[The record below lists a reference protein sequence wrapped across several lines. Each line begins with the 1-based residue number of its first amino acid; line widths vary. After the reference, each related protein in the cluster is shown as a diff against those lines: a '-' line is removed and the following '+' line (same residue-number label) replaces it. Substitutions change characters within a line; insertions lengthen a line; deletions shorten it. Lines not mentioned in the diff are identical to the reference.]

1 MSVAAALAPRPG
13 RRVGSGGFVAL
24 TAGGA
29 ALVGTAAHMGPVP
42 ATAAAGAAVGAYAVL
57 TRPIYGVYFLASVAP
72 IVSGLHRGLP
82 VPGFRLSELAIVLVG
97 TLVLWATRDRAP
109 TRWRALDWCALAYA
123 TTTLV
128 IGAVAVL
135 RGGGAFDNE
144 SLGTLLGPLQFLVLY
159 RVVIAAVNT
168 WEEWRRVLRLLLYA
182 SVPVSA
188 LAILQWLGAP
198 GIRSF
203 LLSATGSQAGTGGIG
218 GGFTRV
224 TGPFPHWQPLAAYL
238 FLVLV
243 VGVALLFTQR
253 QQVIGRRSLV
263 IVLAP
268 ALVALVQTATLGPL
282 LGAVVAAAVL
292 AIWSGADIG
301 RVLRWLVG
309 VAATV
314 GIFFGPL
321 LNARLDQ
328 QFNATASNA
337 WNPSFPQTLQFRWV
351 VWTDQYLPALWGH
364 WLLGYGPALP
374 SSITWR
380 FTESIYVSLLMRG
393 GLMLL
398 VAYLALMWAL
408 LRAAGRAAVARDPDR
423 QVIGR
428 ALVVA
433 TAVLFILQTLQAYFL
448 QTGMSHD
455 LWILAALL
463 AATAAGT
470 PLSTGLHAKG
480 VR

>member
-1 MSVAAALAPRPG
+1 MGPV
-13 RRVGSGGFVAL
+13 GFVAL

-29 ALVGTAAHMGPVP
+29 ALVGTAAPMGAAP
-42 ATAAAGAAVGAYAVL
+42 AAAAAGAAVGAYAVL
-57 TRPIYGVYFLASVAP
+57 TRPIYGVYVLASVVP

-82 VPGFRLSELAIVLVG
+82 VPGFRLSELTIVIVA
-97 TLVLWATRDRAP
+97 TLVLWATRDEAP

-123 TTTLV
+123 ATTFV
-128 IGAVAVL
+128 IGAVDVL
-135 RGGGAFDNE
+135 RGGSAFDND
-144 SLGTLLGPLQFLVLY
+144 SLGTLLGPVQFLLLY
-159 RVVIAAVNT
+159 RAVIAAVHT
-168 WEEWRRVLRLLLYA
+168 WDEWRRVLRLMLYA
-182 SVPVSA
+182 SVPVSV

-218 GGFTRV
+218 GGFTRA

-243 VGVALLFTQR
+243 VGVALLFTHGQR
-253 QQVIGRRSLV
+253 VIGRRALV
-263 IVLAP
+263 MVLAP

-282 LGAVVAAAVL
+282 LGAVAAAAIL
-292 AIWSGADIG
+292 AIWSGADVG

-314 GIFFGPL
+314 GVFFGPL

-337 WNPSFPQTLQFRWV
+337 WNPSFPQTLQFRWA

-364 WLLGYGPALP
+364 WILGYGPVLP
-374 SSITWR
+374 KSISWR
-380 FTESIYVSLLMRG
+380 ATESIYISLLMRG
-393 GLMLL
+393 GLLLL

-408 LRAAGRAAVARDPDR
+408 LSAASAAAAARNRDR
-423 QVIGR
+423 QLIGR

-433 TAVLFILQTLQAYFL
+433 VAILFVLQALQAYFL

-470 PLSTGLHAKG
+470 PLTMSPRGSETVDAE
-480 VR
+480 